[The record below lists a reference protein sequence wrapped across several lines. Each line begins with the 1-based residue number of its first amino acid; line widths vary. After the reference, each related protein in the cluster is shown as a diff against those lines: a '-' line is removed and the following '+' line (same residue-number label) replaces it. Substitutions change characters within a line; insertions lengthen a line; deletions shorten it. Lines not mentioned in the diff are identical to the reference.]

1 MKSKLLYGLIVC
13 AAIILTACGG
23 EAEET
28 VLENPNGIIIHG
40 EVQGVAD
47 GTSAILWVFEN
58 QEDRIADST
67 TIVDGQFDLL
77 TDTKE
82 LREYVLV
89 IDNNN
94 NEPVY
99 FFPDENSSN
108 ITVKGS
114 MPGFG
119 TNYEVEGDQNS
130 IDYKEYRTFILPYK
144 SQQDVIFAQ
153 YDAVN
158 PEDKEKRASLLG
170 QMDSINNIK
179 KEYAIDYI
187 KENPSSPVA
196 WVMLSEF
203 YPPSGIAAFDTV
215 DFEYFELV
223 KTEMAAKYPY
233 SEYVDFIDKSI
244 SNTKSQLALLAA
256 GGGDPDAA
264 PELVYNNPDGEPIA
278 LSSLRGK
285 VVLIDFWASWCGPCR
300 MENPNVVK
308 TYNEYK
314 DKGFTIYSVSLDQDL
329 NKWKQAIEADNLSW
343 PNHVSDLKGWQSE
356 AAAKYKVNSIP
367 ATFLLDKDG
376 KIIDQNLRGAQ
387 LEQKLQEILG

>member
-1 MKSKLLYGLIVC
+1 MKSKLLNSLIV
-13 AAIILTACGG
+13 ATVFIVSSCGG
-23 EAEET
+23 TEEEA

-40 EVQGVAD
+40 ELSGVEN
-47 GTSAILWVFEN
+47 GTPIVLWVFEN
-58 QEDRIADST
+58 QEDRIVDST
-67 TIVDGQFDLL
+67 TIIDGEFDLL

-82 LREYVLV
+82 MREYVMV
-89 IDNNN
+89 VNDNNA
-94 NEPVY
+94 EPIY
-99 FFPDENSSN
+99 FFPDELSGN

-119 TNYEVEGDQNS
+119 SNYKVEGDQNS
-130 IDYKEYRTFILPYK
+130 IDYKEYLIFLEPYK
-144 SQQDVIFAQ
+144 IQQDILFAQ
-153 YDAVN
+153 YDALS
-158 PEDKEKRASLLG
+158 PDDTEMRASLLA
-170 QMDSINNIK
+170 QADSVNDIEK
-179 KEYAIDYI
+179 QYAIDYI
-187 KENPSSPVA
+187 NINPGSPIS
-196 WVMLSEF
+196 WVMLNEF

-223 KTEMAAKYPY
+223 FEKMTEKYPY
-233 SEYVDFIDKSI
+233 SEYAQYIENNI
-244 SNTKSQLALLAA
+244 ANTKSQLAQLAA

-278 LSSLRGK
+278 LSSLRGQ

-308 TYNEYK
+308 TYNKYK

-329 NKWKQAIEADNLSW
+329 NKWKQAIKADNLLW

-356 AAAKYKVNSIP
+356 AAAKYKVSSIP